1 MRPLSC
7 SWSESNILFACG
19 NWHTSGIICVGD
31 GYVHISHIAQ
41 PFMLTPLSRS

>member
-1 MRPLSC
+1 VRLLSC
-7 SWSESNILFACG
+7 SWSESKILFAYE
-19 NWHTSGIICVGD
+19 NRHISGIICVGD